1 MYSCH
6 RHRRHRRR
14 RRRHAMVVIVTVV
27 AGVIVSVIRSGSQCL
42 AVVWQ
47 VVMQTDRSRRPYE

>member
-1 MYSCH
+1 MYSRH

-27 AGVIVSVIRSGSQCL
+27 AGVIVSVIRSGSQGMT
-42 AVVWQ
+42 VVLQ